1 MTNSASKTSS
11 ESWRLHCE
19 ARHVLSLP
27 FDRRVPYLNL
37 VGRKRGIEA
46 QKYLEQEVRRQFA
59 KRRKAA

>member
-1 MTNSASKTSS
+1 MKNAIGTSS
-11 ESWRLHCE
+11 EAWRLQCE
-19 ARHVLSLP
+19 AHHVLSLP

-46 QKYLEQEVRRQFA
+46 QQYLEQEVRRQFA

>member
-1 MTNSASKTSS
+1 MMNRATKTSS
-11 ESWRLHCE
+11 ESWRLQCE

-46 QKYLEQEVRRQFA
+46 QQYLEQEVRRQFA

>member
-1 MTNSASKTSS
+1 MRREIDTGS
-11 ESWRLHCE
+11 EAWRRQCE
-19 ARHVLSLP
+19 ARHVLSLL

-46 QKYLEQEVRRQFA
+46 QQYLEQEVRRQFA

>member
-1 MTNSASKTSS
+1 MRREIDTGS
-11 ESWRLHCE
+11 EAWRRQCE

-46 QKYLEQEVRRQFA
+46 QQYLEQEVRRQFA

>member
-1 MTNSASKTSS
+1 MKREIDTSS
-11 ESWRLHCE
+11 EVWRRQCE

-46 QKYLEQEVRRQFA
+46 QQYLEQEVRRQFA